1 MASCFTQKGQTNR
14 FASFTLIGQFLD
26 KMRDIMRQ
34 EPIRRIVLGITGGI
48 AAYKAA
54 ELLRLLV
61 KQGVEVQVAMTDAAC
76 HFITPTTMQGLSG
89 KPVFTD
95 QWDASVPNGM
105 AHINLSRAADAI
117 VIAPASADFIAKLAH
132 GLADDLLS
140 TLCLARNCPLLVAPA
155 MNREMWLN
163 AATQRNIAQLLA
175 DGVQV
180 LGPDC
185 GVQACGEEGMGRML
199 EAEDLARDV
208 LALLHNAAPLSLTL
222 SPSGER
228 GLTRKMDGVKILITA
243 GPTYEAIDA
252 VRGITNRSSGKMG
265 YAIAQA
271 ALEQGAE
278 VVLVSGPT
286 SLAKPQGAQCA
297 DVESAAQM
305 FEAVQQRVGDCDIF
319 IGVAAVADYRVTQPS
334 AQKIKKST
342 GTLTLELLPNPDI
355 LAYVADLPNPPF
367 CVGFAAESENLMEYA
382 EQKRR
387 AKKLPLLVG
396 NLAQQAIG
404 SDDNELVLFDDSG
417 CHALPRADKL
427 TLARLLMQ
435 HIARHYKGAD
445 K

>member
-1 MASCFTQKGQTNR
+1 ME
-14 FASFTLIGQFLD
+14 
-26 KMRDIMRQ
+26 Q
-34 EPIRRIVLGITGGI
+34 EPTKRILPVNRILLGITGGI

-54 ELLRLLV
+54 ELLRLLM
-61 KQGVEVQVAMTDAAC
+61 KQGVEVQVAMTEAAC
-76 HFITPTTMQGLSG
+76 HFITPTTLQGLSG

-140 TLCLARNCPLLVAPA
+140 TLCLARNCPLIVAPA
-155 MNREMWLN
+155 MNREMWQN

-175 DGVQV
+175 DGVRV

-199 EAEDLARDV
+199 EAGRLAQDI
-208 LALLHNAAPLSLTL
+208 AAFFQPGRFL
-222 SPSGER
+222 G
-228 GLTRKMDGVKILITA
+228 KKILLTA

-286 SLAKPQGAQCA
+286 ALAKPHGATCI
-297 DVESAAQM
+297 DVVSAAQM
-305 FEAVQQRVGDCDIF
+305 FEAVQQQVGDCDIF
-319 IGVAAVADYRVTQPS
+319 IAVAAVADYRAAQPS
-334 AQKIKKST
+334 AHKIKKSSAN
-342 GTLTLELLPNPDI
+342 LTLELVPNPDI
-355 LAYVADLPNPPF
+355 LAHVAALPKPPF
-367 CVGFAAESENLMEYA
+367 CVGFAAESENLAEYA

-404 SDDNELVLFDDSG
+404 SDDNELILFDGSG
-417 CHALPRADKL
+417 SHPLPRADKL

-435 HIARHYKGAD
+435 HIAQRYEGAS

>member
-1 MASCFTQKGQTNR
+1 MRGIMEQTQIK
-14 FASFTLIGQFLD
+14 
-26 KMRDIMRQ
+26 
-34 EPIRRIVLGITGGI
+34 RIVPVNRIILGITGGI

-54 ELLRLLV
+54 ELLRLLM
-61 KQGVEVQVAMTDAAC
+61 KQGINVQVAMTGAAC
-76 HFITPTTMQGLSG
+76 HFITPTTLQGLSG

-95 QWDASVPNGM
+95 QWDASVQNGM
-105 AHINLSRAADAI
+105 AHIDLSRAADAI
-117 VIAPASADFIAKLAH
+117 VIAPATADFIAKLAH

-155 MNREMWLN
+155 MNREMWQN

-199 EAEDLARDV
+199 EAGRLAQDIVAFFQPKR
-208 LALLHNAAPLSLTL
+208 LL
-222 SPSGER
+222 G
-228 GLTRKMDGVKILITA
+228 KKILITA

-265 YAIAQA
+265 YAVAQA

-286 SLAKPQGAQCA
+286 ALAKPQGAQGV
-297 DVESAAQM
+297 DVVSAAQM
-305 FEAVQQRVGDCDIF
+305 FEAVKQRAGDCDIF
-319 IGVAAVADYRVTQPS
+319 IGVAAVADYRAAQPS
-334 AQKIKKST
+334 EQKIKKSAAN
-342 GTLTLELLPNPDI
+342 LTLELVPNPDI
-355 LAYVADLPNPPF
+355 LAYVAGLPNPPF
-367 CVGFAAESENLMEYA
+367 CVGFAAESEDLAKYA
-382 EQKRR
+382 EQKRCV
-387 AKKLPLLVG
+387 KNLPLMVG
-396 NLAQQAIG
+396 NFAQQAIG

-417 CHALPRADKL
+417 SHVLPRAGKL

-435 HIARHYKGAD
+435 HIAQRYEGAS

>member
-1 MASCFTQKGQTNR
+1 
-14 FASFTLIGQFLD
+14 
-26 KMRDIMRQ
+26 MRGIMEQ
-34 EPIRRIVLGITGGI
+34 EPTKRILPVNRILLGITGGI

-54 ELLRLLV
+54 ELLRLLM
-61 KQGVEVQVAMTDAAC
+61 KQGVEVQVAMTEAAC
-76 HFITPTTMQGLSG
+76 HFITPTTLQGLSG

-140 TLCLARNCPLLVAPA
+140 TLCLARNCPLLIAPA
-155 MNREMWLN
+155 MNREMWQN

-175 DGVQV
+175 DGVRV

-185 GVQACGEEGMGRML
+185 GAQACGEEGMGRML
-199 EAEDLARDV
+199 EAGRLAQDI
-208 LALLHNAAPLSLTL
+208 AAFFQPGRFL
-222 SPSGER
+222 G
-228 GLTRKMDGVKILITA
+228 KKILLTA

-286 SLAKPQGAQCA
+286 ALAKPHGATCI
-297 DVESAAQM
+297 DVVSAAQM
-305 FEAVQQRVGDCDIF
+305 FEAVQQQVGDCDIF
-319 IGVAAVADYRVTQPS
+319 IAVAAVADYRAAQPS
-334 AQKIKKST
+334 AHKIKKSSAN
-342 GTLTLELLPNPDI
+342 LTLELVPNPDI
-355 LAYVADLPNPPF
+355 LAHVAALPKPPF
-367 CVGFAAESENLMEYA
+367 CVGFAAESENLAEYA

-404 SDDNELVLFDDSG
+404 SDDNELILFDGSG
-417 CHALPRADKL
+417 SHPLPRADKL

-435 HIARHYKGAD
+435 HIAQRYEGAS

>member
-1 MASCFTQKGQTNR
+1 MEQQSAK
-14 FASFTLIGQFLD
+14 
-26 KMRDIMRQ
+26 
-34 EPIRRIVLGITGGI
+34 RILLGITGGI

-54 ELLRLLV
+54 ELLRLLM
-61 KQGVEVQVAMTDAAC
+61 KQGMEVQVAMTEAAC

-89 KPVFTD
+89 KPVLTS
-95 QWDASVPNGM
+95 QWNDAGNGM
-105 AHINLSRAADAI
+105 AHINPSRAADAI
-117 VIAPASADFIAKLAH
+117 VIAPATADFIAKLAH
-132 GLADDLLS
+132 GLANDLLS
-140 TLCLARNCPLLVAPA
+140 SLCLARNCPLLIAPA
-155 MNREMWLN
+155 MNREMWQN

-185 GVQACGEEGMGRML
+185 GVQACGEQGMGRML
-199 EAEDLARDV
+199 EAERLAQAV
-208 LALLHNAAPLSLTL
+208 MTFLQTTPLASTLTPALSRLR
-222 SPSGER
+222 ER
-228 GLTRKMDGVKILITA
+228 ELDGVKILITA

-265 YAIAQA
+265 YAVAQA

-286 SLAKPQGAQCA
+286 ALARQHGAQVL
-297 DVESAAQM
+297 DVVSAAQM
-305 FEAVQQRVGDCDIF
+305 FEAVQQHVGDCDIF
-319 IGVAAVADYRVTQPS
+319 IGVAAVADYRVAQPS
-334 AQKIKKST
+334 EQKIKKSA
-342 GTLTLELLPNPDI
+342 GTLTLELVPNPDI
-355 LAYVADLPNPPF
+355 LAYVASLSNPPF
-367 CVGFAAESENLMEYA
+367 CVGFAAESENLAEYA

-417 CHALPRADKL
+417 SHILPRADKL
-427 TLARLLMQ
+427 TLARQLMQ
-435 HIARHYKGAD
+435 HIALRYKGAG